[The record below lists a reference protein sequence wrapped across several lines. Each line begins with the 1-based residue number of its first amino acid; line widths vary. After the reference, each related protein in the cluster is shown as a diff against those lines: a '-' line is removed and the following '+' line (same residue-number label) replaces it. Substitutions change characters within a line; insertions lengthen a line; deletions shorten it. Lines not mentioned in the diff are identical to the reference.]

1 MDFETIMWP
10 GVGGRDYEFRVHALP
25 CERYGR
31 GDRGVCLF
39 AREARGEWKA
49 ILIEHGFIA
58 GLIRKAGTDA
68 CLGQKRASHVHVRLV
83 ERADAR
89 RRIVADLLAE
99 HTEAFEP
106 EGCTPPSEG

>member
-31 GDRGVCLF
+31 GDRGVCIF
-39 AREARGEWKA
+39 ASEARGEWKA

-58 GLIRKAGTDA
+58 DLIRKAGTDA
-68 CLGQKRASHVHVRLV
+68 CLGKKRVSHVHVRLV

-89 RRIVADLLAE
+89 RRIVADLMAE
-99 HTEAFEP
+99 HTEAFAP